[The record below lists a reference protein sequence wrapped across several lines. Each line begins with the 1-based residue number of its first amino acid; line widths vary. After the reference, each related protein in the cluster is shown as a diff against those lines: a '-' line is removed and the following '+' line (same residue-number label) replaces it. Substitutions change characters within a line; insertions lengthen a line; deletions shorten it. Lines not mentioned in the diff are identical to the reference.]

1 MAQIRTHYDNLK
13 VARNA
18 PPEVIRAAYRT
29 LSQKYHPDRNP
40 GNPES
45 VRIMTILNNT
55 YDVLSDPS
63 KRREHDEWIAL
74 QERIAKEQETAA
86 ASPPQPTPP
95 PAPRFTPQPTP
106 APQPAP
112 KSIGIRVFF
121 HVLRNWLIYGSV
133 VMT

>member
-63 KRREHDEWIAL
+63 KRREHDEWIRNGCCQSSA
-74 QERIAKEQETAA
+74 ANTTACASLHATADTSTA
-86 ASPPQPTPP
+86 ASPQKYRYSSLFPCIKKL
-95 PAPRFTPQPTP
+95 AYLRFSGYLYWGL
-106 APQPAP
+106 A
-112 KSIGIRVFF
+112 
-121 HVLRNWLIYGSV
+121 W
-133 VMT
+133 